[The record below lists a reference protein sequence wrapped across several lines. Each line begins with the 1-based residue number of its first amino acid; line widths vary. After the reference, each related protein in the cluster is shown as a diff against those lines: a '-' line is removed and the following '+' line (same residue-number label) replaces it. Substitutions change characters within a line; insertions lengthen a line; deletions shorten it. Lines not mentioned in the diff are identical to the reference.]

1 MQRREFL
8 TDLPATLAITAL
20 PAPVIATFESA
31 AEPDPLLSLP
41 FVREATRAER
51 HAGMAPRT
59 FWSVQPSGDYE
70 KDCGTG
76 GLYGKLALDHMI
88 QPNAAPLLKWA
99 VIDMMRLGRD
109 LTGIEVGF
117 LTVFERQAKMAHML
131 TQHLKA

>member
-1 MQRREFL
+1 MQRRDFL
-8 TDLPATLAITAL
+8 TELPAAVTMAAL

-31 AEPDPLLSLP
+31 VEPDPILSLP
-41 FVREATRAER
+41 FVRATTRAER
-51 HAGMAPRT
+51 RAGMAPRT
-59 FWSVQPSGDYE
+59 FWSVQPSGDYA

-76 GLYGKLALDHMI
+76 ALYGKLALDHMI

-109 LTGIEVGF
+109 PTGIEVGF

-131 TQHLKA
+131 MQHLKA